1 MRENTS
7 IEWVNKEVDSE
18 GNFNRQKNQFE
29 TPFGEG
35 EGKLPVEPG
44 RYRLLWAP
52 VCPWAHRSVIV
63 RKLLGLE
70 DVISLGT
77 ADPKRPDV
85 PRSDWAFTLD
95 ERQMADRLIVKLKE
109 LGFEVEEDNAGGHFG
124 GNAGNLYAYLP
135 GDLPGDPVLLSGH
148 MDTVEPSK
156 GKKGIIGEDGV
167 IRSAGKAVLGAD
179 DVAGLVEILEG
190 IRSVKEAGVP
200 HRDIEILFAIAEELY
215 IKGSSVFDFSKVR
228 AKEAYVLDISGPVGS
243 AAYKAPSLISYQVVV
258 TGKASHA
265 GFDPEHGVHAI
276 AIASEAIT
284 QISQGHVDE
293 ETTCNIGL
301 IEGGSGT
308 NIVPEKCIV
317 KGEIRSYSHEKAT
330 RCVEEVGNTFKK
342 VAEKHGAESELTC
355 EVHLIAYET
364 AKDSVPVKRFERVS
378 KELGLAGNLVETF
391 GGSDNNSFAKN
402 GIPGLVLSNGMY
414 QAHSVNEYTTIKDLV
429 TGAELIAGLIT
440 DEQ

>member
-1 MRENTS
+1 MNTKECRSRIVDEFIELTQIDAVSYRERK
-7 IEWVNKEVDSE
+7 IADVLKE
-18 GNFNRQKNQFE
+18 
-29 TPFGEG
+29 
-35 EGKLPVEPG
+35 
-44 RYRLLWAP
+44 
-52 VCPWAHRSVIV
+52 
-63 RKLLGLE
+63 KLL
-70 DVISLGT
+70 
-77 ADPKRPDV
+77 
-85 PRSDWAFTLD
+85 
-95 ERQMADRLIVKLKE
+95 Q
-109 LGFEVEEDNAGGHFG
+109 LGFEVQEDQAGTAYGSST
-124 GNAGNLYAYLP
+124 GNLYGFLKGSLP
-135 GDLPGDPVLLSGH
+135 GGAILLCAH
-148 MDTVEPSK
+148 MDTVEPGL
-156 GKKGIIGEDGV
+156 GKHAVFHEN
-167 IRSAGKAVLGAD
+167 GKITSSGDTILGAD
-179 DVAGLVEILEG
+179 DVCGLVEILEG

-200 HRDIEILFAIAEELY
+200 HWDIEILFTIAEELY

-402 GIPGLVLSNGMY
+402 GIPGLVLSDGMY
-414 QAHSVNEYTTIKDLV
+414 QAHSINEYTTIKDLV

-440 DEQ
+440 DVQ

>member
-1 MRENTS
+1 
-7 IEWVNKEVDSE
+7 
-18 GNFNRQKNQFE
+18 
-29 TPFGEG
+29 
-35 EGKLPVEPG
+35 
-44 RYRLLWAP
+44 
-52 VCPWAHRSVIV
+52 
-63 RKLLGLE
+63 
-70 DVISLGT
+70 
-77 ADPKRPDV
+77 
-85 PRSDWAFTLD
+85 
-95 ERQMADRLIVKLKE
+95 
-109 LGFEVEEDNAGGHFG
+109 
-124 GNAGNLYAYLP
+124 
-135 GDLPGDPVLLSGH
+135 

-156 GKKGIIGEDGV
+156 GKKGIIGEEGV

-200 HRDIEILFAIAEELY
+200 HRDIEILLQLQKSFISRAAAYLIF
-215 IKGSSVFDFSKVR
+215 KGSC
-228 AKEAYVLDISGPVGS
+228 KEAYVLDISGPVGS

-330 RCVEEVGNTFKK
+330 RCVEKVGNTFKRWLK
-342 VAEKHGAESELTC
+342 NTELNQN
-355 EVHLIAYET
+355 LP
-364 AKDSVPVKRFERVS
+364 AKF
-378 KELGLAGNLVETF
+378 
-391 GGSDNNSFAKN
+391 
-402 GIPGLVLSNGMY
+402 I
-414 QAHSVNEYTTIKDLV
+414 
-429 TGAELIAGLIT
+429 
-440 DEQ
+440 

>member
-1 MRENTS
+1 MEYDRAD
-7 IEWVNKEVDSE
+7 KEVAEMSKIKVNEQRAVDEFQELTVIDAPS
-18 GNFNRQKNQFE
+18 
-29 TPFGEG
+29 FG
-35 EGKLPVEPG
+35 
-44 RYRLLWAP
+44 
-52 VCPWAHRSVIV
+52 
-63 RKLLGLE
+63 
-70 DVISLGT
+70 
-77 ADPKRPDV
+77 
-85 PRSDWAFTLD
+85 

-109 LGFEVEEDNAGGHFG
+109 LGFEVEEDNAGEHFG

-200 HRDIEILFAIAEELY
+200 HRDIEILFAIEEELY

-243 AAYKAPSLISYQVVV
+243 AAYKAPSLISFQVVV

-265 GFDPEHGVHAI
+265 GFDPEHGIHAI

-378 KELGLAGNLVETF
+378 KKLGLAGNLVETF
-391 GGSDNNSFAKN
+391 GGSDNNVFAQH
-402 GIPGLVLSNGMY
+402 GIEGLVIATSMNNVHTC
-414 QAHSVNEYTTIKDLV
+414 QEYCSIP
-429 TGAELIAGLIT
+429 EIAQVSRILLRLLNC
-440 DEQ
+440 Q

>member
-1 MRENTS
+1 MEYDRAD
-7 IEWVNKEVDSE
+7 KEVAEMSKIKVNEQRAVDEFQELTAIDAPS
-18 GNFNRQKNQFE
+18 
-29 TPFGEG
+29 FG
-35 EGKLPVEPG
+35 
-44 RYRLLWAP
+44 
-52 VCPWAHRSVIV
+52 
-63 RKLLGLE
+63 
-70 DVISLGT
+70 
-77 ADPKRPDV
+77 
-85 PRSDWAFTLD
+85 

-109 LGFEVEEDNAGGHFG
+109 LGFEVEEDNAGEHFG

-330 RCVEEVGNTFKK
+330 HCVEEVGNTFKK

-378 KELGLAGNLVETF
+378 KKLGLAGNLVETF
-391 GGSDNNSFAKN
+391 GGSDNNVFAQH
-402 GIPGLVLSNGMY
+402 GIEGLVIATSMNNVHTC
-414 QAHSVNEYTTIKDLV
+414 QEYCSIP
-429 TGAELIAGLIT
+429 EIAQVSRILLRLLNC
-440 DEQ
+440 Q

>member
-1 MRENTS
+1 MENDRAD
-7 IEWVNKEVDSE
+7 KEVAEMSKIKVNEQRTVDEFQELTAIDAPS
-18 GNFNRQKNQFE
+18 
-29 TPFGEG
+29 FG
-35 EGKLPVEPG
+35 
-44 RYRLLWAP
+44 
-52 VCPWAHRSVIV
+52 
-63 RKLLGLE
+63 
-70 DVISLGT
+70 
-77 ADPKRPDV
+77 
-85 PRSDWAFTLD
+85 

-109 LGFEVEEDNAGGHFG
+109 LGFEVEEDNAGEHFG

-135 GDLPGDPVLLSGH
+135 GDLPGDSVLLSGH

-156 GKKGIIGEDGV
+156 GKKGIIGEDGIFNVFGIGEDGV

-200 HRDIEILFAIAEELY
+200 HWDIEILFTIAEELY

>member
-1 MRENTS
+1 MENDRAD
-7 IEWVNKEVDSE
+7 KEVAEMSKIKVNEQRAVDEFQELTAIDAPS
-18 GNFNRQKNQFE
+18 
-29 TPFGEG
+29 FG
-35 EGKLPVEPG
+35 
-44 RYRLLWAP
+44 
-52 VCPWAHRSVIV
+52 
-63 RKLLGLE
+63 
-70 DVISLGT
+70 
-77 ADPKRPDV
+77 
-85 PRSDWAFTLD
+85 

-109 LGFEVEEDNAGGHFG
+109 LGFEVEEDNAGEHFG

-179 DVAGLVEILEG
+179 DVAGFVEILEG

-265 GFDPEHGVHAI
+265 GFDPEHGIHAI

-330 RCVEEVGNTFKK
+330 RCVEEVENTFKK

-364 AKDSVPVKRFERVS
+364 VKDSVPVKRFERVS

>member
-1 MRENTS
+1 MNTKECRSRIVDEFIELTQIDAVSYRERK
-7 IEWVNKEVDSE
+7 IADVLKE
-18 GNFNRQKNQFE
+18 
-29 TPFGEG
+29 
-35 EGKLPVEPG
+35 
-44 RYRLLWAP
+44 
-52 VCPWAHRSVIV
+52 
-63 RKLLGLE
+63 KLL
-70 DVISLGT
+70 
-77 ADPKRPDV
+77 
-85 PRSDWAFTLD
+85 
-95 ERQMADRLIVKLKE
+95 Q
-109 LGFEVEEDNAGGHFG
+109 LGFEVQEDQAGTAYGSST
-124 GNAGNLYAYLP
+124 GNLYGFLKGSLP
-135 GDLPGDPVLLSGH
+135 GGAILLCAH
-148 MDTVEPSK
+148 MDTVEPGL
-156 GKKGIIGEDGV
+156 GKHAVFHEN
-167 IRSAGKAVLGAD
+167 GKITSSGDTILGAD
-179 DVAGLVEILEG
+179 DVCGLVEILEG

-308 NIVPEKCIV
+308 NIVPEKCTV

>member
-1 MRENTS
+1 MEYDRAD
-7 IEWVNKEVDSE
+7 KEVAEMSKIKVNEQRADDEFQELTAIDAPS
-18 GNFNRQKNQFE
+18 
-29 TPFGEG
+29 FG
-35 EGKLPVEPG
+35 
-44 RYRLLWAP
+44 
-52 VCPWAHRSVIV
+52 
-63 RKLLGLE
+63 
-70 DVISLGT
+70 
-77 ADPKRPDV
+77 
-85 PRSDWAFTLD
+85 

-109 LGFEVEEDNAGGHFG
+109 LGFEVEEDNAGEHFG

-167 IRSAGKAVLGAD
+167 IRSSGKAVLGAD

-265 GFDPEHGVHAI
+265 GFDPEHGIHAI

-317 KGEIRSYSHEKAT
+317 KGEIRSYSHKKAT
-330 RCVEEVGNTFKK
+330 CCVEEVENTFKK

-378 KELGLAGNLVETF
+378 KKLGLAGNLVETF
-391 GGSDNNSFAKN
+391 GGSDNNVFAQH
-402 GIPGLVLSNGMY
+402 GIEGLVIATSMN
-414 QAHSVNEYTTIKDLV
+414 QVHSCAEYTKIP
-429 TGAELIAGLIT
+429 EIAQVARIVANLAAPQ
-440 DEQ
+440 EA

>member
-1 MRENTS
+1 MFFDKQNDRAD
-7 IEWVNKEVDSE
+7 KEVAEMSRIEVNEKRVVDEFQELTAIDAPS
-18 GNFNRQKNQFE
+18 
-29 TPFGEG
+29 FGER
-35 EGKLPVEPG
+35 E
-44 RYRLLWAP
+44 
-52 VCPWAHRSVIV
+52 
-63 RKLLGLE
+63 
-70 DVISLGT
+70 
-77 ADPKRPDV
+77 
-85 PRSDWAFTLD
+85 
-95 ERQMADRLIVKLKE
+95 MADRLIPKLKE
-109 LGFEVEEDNAGGHFG
+109 LGFKVEEDNAGDHFG

-135 GDLPGDPVLLSGH
+135 GTLPGDPILLSGH

-190 IRSVKEAGVP
+190 IRSVKETGAA

-215 IKGSSVFDFSKVR
+215 IKGSSVFDFSKIR

-243 AAYKAPSLISYQVVV
+243 AAYKAPSLISYQVTV

-265 GFDPEHGVHAI
+265 GFDPEHGIHAI

-284 QISQGHVDE
+284 QIRQGHVDE

-308 NIVPEKCIV
+308 NIVPEKCTV
-317 KGEIRSYSHEKAT
+317 KGEIRSYSHEKAIH
-330 RCVEEVGNTFKK
+330 CVEEVGNTFKK
-342 VAEKHGAESELTC
+342 VAEKYGAASELTY

-364 AKDSVPVKRFERVS
+364 AKDSVPVKRFEKVS
-378 KELGLAGNLVETF
+378 KELGLAGELVETF

-402 GIPGLVLSNGMY
+402 RIPGLVLSNGMY

-429 TGAELIAGLIT
+429 AGAELIAGLIT
-440 DEQ
+440 DTE